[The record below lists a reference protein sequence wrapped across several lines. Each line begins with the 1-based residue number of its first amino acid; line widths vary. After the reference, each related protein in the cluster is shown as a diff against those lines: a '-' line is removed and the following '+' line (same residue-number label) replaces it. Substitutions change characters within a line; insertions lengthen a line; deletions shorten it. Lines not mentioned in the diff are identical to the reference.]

1 MFKLNRMTDY
11 GAVILSA
18 LATEWRF
25 NHGASLSATE
35 ISEKSGLTQASTA
48 KILKTLSASGLVQS
62 TRGKNGG
69 YVLNAAPEAI
79 SVAAIV
85 EAMEG
90 PIAMTACVET
100 SIDPCSSKNSCFL
113 SGNWERVNQAISGAL
128 SAITLADLIDPE
140 SHFRP
145 ISADIS
151 TPKHQ

>member
-25 NHGASLSATE
+25 NHGSSLSATE

-48 KILKTLSASGLVQS
+48 KILKILSASGLVQS
-62 TRGKNGG
+62 IRGKNGG
-69 YVLNAAPEAI
+69 YVLNAAPEDI
-79 SVAAIV
+79 SVVAIV

-100 SIDPCSSKNSCFL
+100 SVDPCVSKNSCFL
-113 SGNWERVNQAISGAL
+113 SGNWERVNQAISSAL
-128 SAITLADLIDPE
+128 TAITLADLIDPE

-145 ISADIS
+145 IGDAVS
-151 TPKHQ
+151 TPKHH